1 MKIFIDTAKLD
12 EIKEALSWGIVD
24 GVTTNPSL
32 IKQAVDALG
41 GGVDMESY
49 IDQILRAAG
58 KGHDVSL
65 EVIGLTEEEMF
76 EQAKKLHGRFNSI
89 AGNAVIKIPANPSL
103 DEASSRD
110 YDGLKA
116 TKRLFEEGIK
126 VNYTL
131 VMTPEQ
137 ALLGAKAGARYVSPF
152 AGRID
157 DYLRRKAGINFGKED
172 YYEAGGLKRESKILS
187 DEGIVSGVDLVNNI
201 VQVFRKYCFETEII
215 AASVRNPRQVRELA
229 LTGVDIATIP
239 FNVLKKMTSH
249 EKTYEGMRKFTA
261 DIVPE
266 YASLFK
272 KV

>member
-1 MKIFIDTAKLD
+1 MKIFIDTAKLN

-32 IKQAVDALG
+32 IKQAIDALG
-41 GGVDMESY
+41 KGVDMENY
-49 IDQILRAAG
+49 IGEILRAAG
-58 KGHDVSL
+58 EGHDVSL
-65 EVIGLTEEEMF
+65 EVTGLTEEKMF
-76 EQAKKLHGRFNSI
+76 EQAKRLHDRFNSI

-103 DEASSRD
+103 NKTSLQD
-110 YDGLKA
+110 YDGLKV
-116 TKRLFEEGIK
+116 TRRLSEEGIR

-131 VMTPEQ
+131 VMTLEQ

-157 DYLRRKAGINFGKED
+157 DYLRERAGISFGKGD
-172 YYEAGGLKRESKILS
+172 YYEASGMGEGEEILN
-187 DEGIVSGVDLVNNI
+187 DEGIVSGVDLVDNI
-201 VQVFRKYCFETEII
+201 VQVFREYQFETEVI

-239 FNVLKKMTSH
+239 FDVLKRMTSH
-249 EKTYEGMRKFTA
+249 EKTYEGIVRFTA

-266 YASLFK
+266 YASLFE
-272 KV
+272 